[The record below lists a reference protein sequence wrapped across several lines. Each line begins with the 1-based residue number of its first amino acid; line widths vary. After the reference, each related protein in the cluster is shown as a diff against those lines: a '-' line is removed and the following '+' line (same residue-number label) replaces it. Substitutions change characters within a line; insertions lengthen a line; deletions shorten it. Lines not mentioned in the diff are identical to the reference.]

1 MSMEV
6 WLETLG
12 GSGHDGVDAIFSEDD
27 TNGIYTLDGI
37 LYKNGTMIGGHVHIH
52 SEETQTKAR
61 SLAGSVEWILLTFE
75 DWSMIPIE
83 NILAATES
91 TPTKVAA
98 QINEPIQAQGAGF
111 ALDIGVDALLC
122 SDDCLEA
129 SLIVKSLRL
138 EQQEESTPL
147 NPSPSDTIELT
158 PLTLTEI
165 QEGHAGDRACIDLLS
180 MLDVGE
186 GMLVGSTARS
196 LVLIHGETIESKYVP
211 TRPFRVNAGSVDA
224 YTYLANGTT
233 KYLCELTSGD
243 EILVVSSDGTS
254 RSATVGRMKIESR
267 PLILLSFKDENTNE
281 GHVFIQQAETV
292 RMVSPNGKV
301 CSVTDLSVG
310 DAILGCRFPST
321 RHVGQ
326 SISAPS
332 EER

>member
-1 MSMEV
+1 MEV
-6 WLETLG
+6 WLDTLG
-12 GSGHDGVDAIFSEDD
+12 GSGHDGVDAIFAKDGTS
-27 TNGIYTLDGI
+27 GIYVNDGI
-37 LYKNGTMIGGHVHIH
+37 LYQDGSMIGGHVHIH
-52 SEETQTKAR
+52 SEETQAKAR

-83 NILAATES
+83 NILAATEA

-98 QINEPIQAQGAGF
+98 QINQPIQAQGAGF

-138 EQQEESTPL
+138 EQMEESSPP
-147 NPSPSDTIELT
+147 NPAPSEGIKLTSMTI
-158 PLTLTEI
+158 TEF
-165 QEGHAGDRACIDLLS
+165 QEGHTGDRACIDLLS
-180 MLDVGE
+180 MLDKGE

-196 LVLIHGETIESKYVP
+196 FVLVHGETIDSKYVP

-243 EILVVSSDGTS
+243 EILVVGSDGAS

-267 PLILLSFKDENTNE
+267 PLILLRFKDENTNE

-292 RMVSPNGKV
+292 RMVSVSGKV

-310 DAILGCRFPST
+310 DGILGCTFPST